1 MELTGFFALAIAA
14 AFCALSLK
22 KYAPETSVVIA
33 VAASAVLLIQ
43 ILSRI
48 TPIINEINTFVS
60 AAGIDSSY
68 GIILIKTVGICFV
81 CQFVSDACRDAG
93 QASLAS
99 KVELASKISIIVISL
114 PLFENILNTAA
125 GLLIKN

>member
-1 MELTGFFALAIAA
+1 MELTGLFALAISA
-14 AFCALSLK
+14 AFGAIALK

-33 VAASAVLLIQ
+33 VTASAVLLIQ

-48 TPIINEINTFVS
+48 TPIIDEINSFIS
-60 AAGIDSSY
+60 SAGIDGSY
-68 GIILIKTVGICFV
+68 GIILLKTVGICFV

-93 QASLAS
+93 QASIAS
-99 KVELASKISIIVISL
+99 KVELASKISIIIISL
-114 PLFENILNTAA
+114 PLFENILNAAA